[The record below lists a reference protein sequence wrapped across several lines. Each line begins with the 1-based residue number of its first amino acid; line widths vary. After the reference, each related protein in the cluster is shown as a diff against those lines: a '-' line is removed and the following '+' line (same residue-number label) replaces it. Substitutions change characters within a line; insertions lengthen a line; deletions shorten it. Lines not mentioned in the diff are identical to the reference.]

1 MVGLGRLGKGPL
13 GRVDLGRQLFSKH
26 QYLHLYLVEK
36 IVGIGVLGHA
46 ESGLYFVL
54 RAMSPCLLT
63 GFNLSFVQSTL
74 NNTGSKKCN
83 DFLFTLPN
91 SNRTDPIF
99 L

>member
-1 MVGLGRLGKGPL
+1 MVGLGRLGNRPS

-63 GFNLSFVQSTL
+63 GFDLSFVLSTL
-74 NNTGSKKCN
+74 NNAGSKKCN
-83 DFLFTLPN
+83 DFLFILPN